1 MRTLNTSGLRA
12 QIENPTQ
19 QKDAFG
25 VKTRDKAREKRYKT
39 WQMTELQQYVEGPE
53 LMSANEPPRFVR
65 PFGDLTL
72 VASLALLKVLIH
84 LPILHRYG
92 YHHDELYFIAC
103 GEHFALGYVD
113 HPPLVPWVARAA
125 TIVFGE
131 SLFGLRIAAL
141 LAGGAAVFVTGLL
154 VRRLGGGKIAQGLA
168 CIAMLIAPVYLRTSN
183 MLCIPAFEPLFW
195 ALASYL
201 VVRIIQE
208 GHSKLWIWV
217 GLVIGLGL
225 LNKHSMFFFAFGL
238 LIALLLTPLRKHFRS
253 LWLYLGGAVALVI
266 FLPNVIWQM
275 QNEWPTVTFLVSL
288 NKNVMSGISLLQFT
302 AGQLL
307 YLHPLN
313 AIVWISGLVWY
324 FFRDEGR
331 PYRALGWIWLSVF
344 LLLVI
349 TKSKIYYLA
358 PAYPALL
365 AGGAIL
371 LEGTWRRWSGVW
383 SKRIAISFAALLAL
397 VFVPISVPLLSVNST
412 EKFAH
417 GITFGAFENIYEV
430 TGDLRGMF
438 GWRERVEA
446 VAQVYNQLPVGEK
459 EQAVIWGAGYGN
471 VGAIKYFG
479 KPYGL
484 PDAVSANLSCWLWWT
499 PPDSVGTVIAAGW
512 GRRSVDRVFRYAE
525 LAAEIP
531 LESVNPGDSPFRVW
545 ICREPRESL
554 RDLWKRNRPW

>member
-1 MRTLNTSGLRA
+1 
-12 QIENPTQ
+12 
-19 QKDAFG
+19 
-25 VKTRDKAREKRYKT
+25 
-39 WQMTELQQYVEGPE
+39 
-53 LMSANEPPRFVR
+53 MSTNEPSRFVK
-65 PFGDLTL
+65 PLGDLTL
-72 VASLALLKVLIH
+72 VVSLALLKVVFH
-84 LPILHRYG
+84 LPILHRFG

-103 GEHFALGYVD
+103 GEHFAFGYVD
-113 HPPLVPWVARAA
+113 HPPLVPWIAHAA

-131 SLFGLRIAAL
+131 SLFGLRLAAV
-141 LAGGAAVFVTGLL
+141 LAGSAAVFVTGLL
-154 VRRLGGGKIAQGLA
+154 VRRLGGGKIAQGIA
-168 CIAMLIAPVYLRTSN
+168 CIAMLIAPVYLRTSS

-195 ALASYL
+195 VLASYL
-201 VVRIIQE
+201 IVRIIQE
-208 GHSKLWIWV
+208 ENSKLWIWV

-253 LWLYLGGAVALVI
+253 PWLYLGGAVAVVI
-266 FLPNVIWQM
+266 FLPNIIWQM

-288 NKNVMSGISLLQFT
+288 NRNLMSGISLLQFT

-313 AIVWISGLVWY
+313 AVVWISGLVWY
-324 FFRDEGR
+324 FFRSEGR
-331 PYRALGWIWLSVF
+331 PYRAFGWIWLSIF

-365 AGGAIL
+365 AGGAML

-383 SKRIAISFAALLAL
+383 SKRIAIAIVVLLGL
-397 VFVPISVPLLSVNST
+397 VFVPISVPLLSINST

-446 VAQVYNQLPVGEK
+446 VAQVYNGLPMDEK
-459 EQAVIWGAGYGN
+459 ERAVIWGAGYGN
-471 VGAIKYFG
+471 VGAINYFG
-479 KPYGL
+479 RSYGL
-484 PDAVSANLSCWLWWT
+484 PDAVSTNLSCWLWWN
-499 PPDSVGTVIAAGW
+499 PPDTVGTVIAAGW
-512 GRRSVDRVFRYAE
+512 GRQSVDRVFRYAE

-531 LESVNPGDSPFRVW
+531 LENVNPGDSPFRVW
-545 ICREPRESL
+545 ICREPRVSL
-554 RDLWKRNRPW
+554 RDLWSRNRPW